1 MTIAE
6 VLVVMFL
13 FLAGLGLIA
22 VLFSY
27 VTRTNERQHTRI
39 DAQAEVLHASRL
51 ISRAFSGSPRSG
63 QLFYYQDE
71 PAPRTD
77 LVMAALTSREEGGNR
92 GWDDQAYQP
101 EYQGYWVFYRDPAD
115 ETLKTHYT
123 PIAPS
128 IVIVPPTEAA
138 VSGELSG
145 PNSKVLAERVTA
157 FQLRS
162 MRDDSVQTEPTNPM
176 HLSIEYRLKDDTP
189 LASRFSVKCILP

>member
-13 FLAGLGLIA
+13 FLGGLGLIA

-51 ISRAFSGSPRSG
+51 ISRALSGSPRSG

-77 LVMAALTSREEGGNR
+77 LVIAALTSRDDGGNR
-92 GWDDQAYQP
+92 GWDAVAFQP
-101 EYQGYWVFYRDPAD
+101 IYQGYSVFYRDPAD

-123 PIAPS
+123 PVAATT
-128 IVIVPPTEAA
+128 VIVPPTEAV
-138 VSGELSG
+138 VSAELSG
-145 PNSKVLAERVTA
+145 PNSKVLASRVTT

-162 MRDDSVQTEPTNPM
+162 MKDDSVQTEPTNPM
-176 HLSIEYRLKDDTP
+176 HISIEYRLKDDTP